1 MEREGRGDGWYVRV
15 RSHALGGVMRYF
27 ADKNYDSAELALAA
41 ALKFRDKV
49 FRQAGLRAVE
59 GEKHLRRR

>member
-1 MEREGRGDGWYVRV
+1 
-15 RSHALGGVMRYF
+15 MRYF